1 MTGKEMRI
9 LPMNALEYIASHAP
23 RDAARA
29 KRYWGRLGVD
39 IQEWIAA
46 RMGDGGGEATVAEL
60 WESLRSAGERNGL
73 RWLSTRPGAY
83 TGGEKRLLMAKILRS
98 VTLPG
103 GAKMADSFAR
113 GATPLILVYLENSPD
128 SHPAEL
134 AQCWLDAGRELADAQ
149 AAGKAGPGVQA
160 QVRERGHDAVVPVPV
175 SQWRCAD
182 LCAIVAAAP
191 LLNSTGFDEIRSIE
205 GMCRSEVTSA
215 LWDKGPPP
223 DRAAMQDAMR
233 RADGE
238 IMEAYA
244 SAGNPF
250 RKKGR
255 P

>member
-1 MTGKEMRI
+1 MAGKEMRI

-29 KRYWGRLGVD
+29 RRYWGRLGVD
-39 IQEWIAA
+39 IPEWIAA
-46 RMGDGGGEATVAEL
+46 RMGGGGVGVTAAEL
-60 WESLRSAGERNGL
+60 WESLHGAGERNGL

-83 TGGEKRLLMAKILRS
+83 TGGEKRHLMARILKS

-103 GAKMADSFAR
+103 GAKIADSFAR

-134 AQCWLDAGRELADAQ
+134 AQCWLDAGWELADAQ
-149 AAGKAGPGVQA
+149 AAGKAGPGAQA
-160 QVRERGHDAVVPVPV
+160 RERGPDAVVPVPV

-205 GMCRSEVTSA
+205 GMCRSEVTAAIWS
-215 LWDKGPPP
+215 KGPPP

-233 RADGE
+233 RADSE

-250 RKKGR
+250 KKKGR